1 MRPFVATALLHPELY
16 ADKVENVEE
25 SLKSHLFVTLPT
37 LQENLVFVAF
47 GFATI
52 SSKIAT
58 ITFCGNLKTC
68 YKVAT
73 DTVSQKA
80 IMGNYRLPLNIK
92 LLWQNL
98 ICHNYQIATIGHTL

>member
-1 MRPFVATALLHPELY
+1 MRNFVSAMT
-16 ADKVENVEE
+16 
-25 SLKSHLFVTLPT
+25 LKKMEKDIFP

-52 SSKIAT
+52 TSNIAT

-68 YKVAT
+68 YKVIT
-73 DTVSQKA
+73 DTVLQKA
-80 IMGNYRLPLNIK
+80 IVANYRLPLNIK